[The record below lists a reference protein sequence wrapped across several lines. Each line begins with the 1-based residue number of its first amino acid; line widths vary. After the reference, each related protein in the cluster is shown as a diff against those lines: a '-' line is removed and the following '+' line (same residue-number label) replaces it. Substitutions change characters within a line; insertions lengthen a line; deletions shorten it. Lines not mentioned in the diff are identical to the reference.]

1 MAEMILREAITKGLR
16 EALDADEGVFL
27 MGEDIGAFQGA
38 YAITSGFLEDYG
50 PDRIRDTPISESVL
64 VGSAVGAAMAGL
76 KPIVEIMTINF
87 ILLALDQLVNH
98 AAKLRYMSNGQ
109 IKVPIVIRTV
119 TGGGGQLGAT
129 HSQSFEG
136 WLASVPG
143 IKVAVPS
150 DPYDA
155 LGLLRTAIADENPVV
170 YAEHAMLYR
179 TKGEVPEEPYDIPF
193 GQAAVKREGD
203 DLTMIAYSRMVH
215 VALEAAE
222 VLAERGVEAEVIDLR
237 TLRPLDIQTV
247 VESVKKTARAVVV
260 EERWRTG
267 GFAGEVAS
275 SIQEEAFDYL
285 DGPVARVG
293 GIDVPAPYAGNLEA
307 AVYPDAARVIKTVEE
322 LFGI

>member
-1 MAEMILREAITKGLR
+1 MSEMILRDAITKGLR
-16 EALDADEGVFL
+16 ESLDADENVFL

-50 PDRIRDTPISESVL
+50 PDRVKDTPISESAL
-64 VGSAVGAAMAGL
+64 VGSAIGAAIAGL
-76 KPIVEIMTINF
+76 KPVVEIMTINF

-109 IKVPIVIRTV
+109 IKVPMVIRTV

-155 LGLLRTAIADENPVV
+155 LGLLRTAIADENPVI
-170 YAEHAMLYR
+170 YAEHTMLYR
-179 TKGEVPEEPYDIPF
+179 TKGEVPEEPYEIPF
-193 GQAAVKREGD
+193 GEAAVKREGS
-203 DLTMIAYSRMVH
+203 DLTIVAYSRMVH
-215 VALEAAE
+215 VALEAADI
-222 VLAERGVEAEVIDLR
+222 LADRGVHAEVVDLR
-237 TLRPLDIQTV
+237 TLRPLDTRTV

-260 EERWRTG
+260 SASVI
-267 GFAGEVAS
+267 AGTS
-275 SIQEEAFDYL
+275 
-285 DGPVARVG
+285 
-293 GIDVPAPYAGNLEA
+293 
-307 AVYPDAARVIKTVEE
+307 PDA
-322 LFGI
+322 